1 MAADFLLAFKT
12 SSKTKAAGV
21 GATTTFGAGTTL
33 ADADAPLNILP
44 QVQIREGGLY
54 VKVMITPVSITATGN
69 GYVQFSAALKASKTV
84 NGTYTVIH
92 QTPSDMVYLQA
103 PTAATNTFSGKSSFA
118 IYLPVTAPAGFTD
131 ASSVV
136 QDLYSFFRVDVT
148 DSYGG
153 TTAPSA
159 GSYTYK
165 VQLVSGKD
173 GAIL

>member
-12 SSKTKAAGV
+12 SSKTKAVGV
-21 GATTTFGAGTTL
+21 GTTTTFGAGTTL

-44 QVQIREGGLY
+44 QVHLREGGLF
-54 VKVMITPVSITATGN
+54 VKVMITPVSITATGV
-69 GYVQFSAALKASKTV
+69 GYVQFSAAIKASKTV
-84 NGTYTVIH
+84 NGTYTTIH

-103 PTAATNTFSGKSSFA
+103 PTAATNTFSGKQAFA
-118 IYLPVTAPAGFTD
+118 IYLPVTAPTGFTD
-131 ASSVV
+131 ASATV

-153 TTAPSA
+153 TTPPSG